1 MSHRPHTLAAL
12 VLLTAVGCASES
24 TTTVERVPAGGYRLV
39 TPNAACQRMLRAGVT
54 VVEVDGQ
61 DIPVTWVEGGK
72 VKVGAAHAELDALFE
87 ASDAVQALDMMQYT
101 SCLRIAWLRSDEA
114 RQKAIEQRD
123 AEMRAL
129 VSSVLEL
136 NKAGSREEYQQA
148 ARRAQERRRG
158 LEMRG
163 IGVKG

>member
-1 MSHRPHTLAAL
+1 MSYRPHALAAL
-12 VLLTAVGCASES
+12 VLFTAVGCASENTS
-24 TTTVERVPAGGYRLV
+24 TVERVPAGGYRLV
-39 TPNAACQRMLRAGVT
+39 SPNAACQRMIRREVT
-54 VVEVDGQ
+54 TIEVDGQ

-72 VKVGAAHAELDALFE
+72 VKIGAANAELDALFE
-87 ASDAVQALDMMQYT
+87 ASDAVQAMDTMQYT
-101 SCLRIAWLRSDEA
+101 SCLRLAWLRADEA

-136 NKAGSREEYQQA
+136 NKAASREEYQQA
-148 ARRAQERRRG
+148 ARKAQERRRG